1 MYLQFLQFLEFPSS
15 FPARVLPTLGSTDSA
30 NREMTGVVG
39 RISETNTEEMK
50 LGSCSGTMLKL
61 ECGNKHTKG
70 NHLLD
75 FRLFAGQKKTP
86 NPGLQTITW
95 RPSCTTINLARFHS
109 LLTFGGMVY

>member
-50 LGSCSGTMLKL
+50 LGSHNGTMLKL
-61 ECGNKHTKG
+61 ECGNKH
-70 NHLLD
+70 
-75 FRLFAGQKKTP
+75 QKEIIFWIFVSLQGRKRPQTQAYRP
-86 NPGLQTITW
+86 LPGGHHAP
-95 RPSCTTINLARFHS
+95 PST
-109 LLTFGGMVY
+109 